1 MSLVVFLVGLVLTQI
16 NKFMVLTLSNAHGA
30 VTLRHCASLFRREFA
45 VCCLVLLFLVVV
57 ARIGVLLLLLVL
69 LLLFH
74 WAAPFLRH

>member
-16 NKFMVLTLSNAHGA
+16 NNFQVLPLTDAHR
-30 VTLRHCASLFRREFA
+30 VDTLRHCAFLLRHEFA

-69 LLLFH
+69 LLLFP